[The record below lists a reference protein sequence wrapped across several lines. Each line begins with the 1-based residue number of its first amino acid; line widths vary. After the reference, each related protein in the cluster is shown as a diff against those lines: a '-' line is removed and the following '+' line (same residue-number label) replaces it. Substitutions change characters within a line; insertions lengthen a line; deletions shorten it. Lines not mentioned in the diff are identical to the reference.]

1 MTIWGQ
7 FNERCSLDHPFEL
20 GVGARQ
26 QPSLELVCMSHH
38 IVLTWLTCHMFFFLH
53 PVAVL
58 WQWPFLR
65 LLSLSLFL
73 SLYCPSFLSL
83 FFVPLFSRFFKI
95 HFTRTATAWRYVARS
110 RRSHTSQPS
119 PRQLHRTT
127 TNVKQ
132 ICLWSKSKLRR
143 YKTRQQNTRLLHR
156 KSGRCAS
163 GVKPPHSTVIRHEIS
178 WDCKFHCNLSSLM
191 V

>member
-1 MTIWGQ
+1 MKGAHLIILLNSVSVHASNPVSNW
-7 FNERCSLDHPFEL
+7 FACLIILCSHD
-20 GVGARQ
+20 
-26 QPSLELVCMSHH
+26 SH
-38 IVLTWLTCHMFFFLH
+38 VTWFFFSA
-53 PVAVL
+53 PCGSIMTMT
-58 WQWPFLR
+58 FSETS
-65 LLSLSLFL
+65 LSLSLFL